1 MRLQIVQCSQFRFVS
16 MYVYIYIYIRHAL
29 IVWAWFLWSRPQTT
43 SHVVLVQPNEIV
55 QEPKWN
61 GSRPSVIVLESENE
75 NKRTL
80 HQKSDN
86 DSTAVCIF
94 VFRDLHDTSLT
105 SWNSSHDR
113 LATFT
118 AISRP
123 QYLAPTHYTWLQRIS
138 TCRYSSAQGILLV
151 IYKWLLQI
159 STTLIISFVFFSIT
173 GLDTLAS
180 FPWTSTLMYEVQIRL
195 VRSKLSTWLAAYQP
209 VYFLCMMAFY
219 ITEFWLWA
227 LYSWAWLNS

>member
-1 MRLQIVQCSQFRFVS
+1 
-16 MYVYIYIYIRHAL
+16 MYVYIYIHIRHTL

-94 VFRDLHDTSLT
+94 AFRDLQDTLLT

-138 TCRYSSAQGILLV
+138 TCRYSSARGILLV

-159 STTLIISFVFFSIT
+159 STTPIISFVFFCIT

-209 VYFLCMMAFY
+209 VYFLCTMAFY
-219 ITEFWLWA
+219 ITEFWFWA
-227 LYSWAWLNS
+227 IYSWAWLNS